1 MATINPVVED
11 VFSVNGVP
19 LKVLLARAER
29 AKKIKAFLLIT
40 PLLVFLI
47 VTFVYPILS
56 MLFRSI
62 ENPEMSI
69 AMPNTAVEVLQWDT
83 AEFPPPPSL
92 VKTFVS
98 DLLVAHRD
106 RSIGRAAKR
115 LNYNRSGYRSLL
127 KKTGNKLDRASKN
140 EGGDGAIIEDPN
152 LWERLVK
159 VDKRWKDPAYWAIM
173 KQASPQHTAWFL
185 LQAVDRDYDIN
196 DDIVRVDEERAIHV
210 AVLWRTIWIS
220 FWVTMGCL
228 ALGFPI
234 AYLLATVPT
243 RQSNILILLLLLPFW
258 TSLLVRTTAWLVLL
272 QGQGVVND
280 FGVMLGLWDERLTLV
295 RNRFGTYVAM
305 IHILLPFMTL
315 PLFSV
320 MKTIDPYHM
329 KAGLSL
335 GAGPVKAFLKVYLPQ
350 TLPGIGAGVLL
361 VFILSL
367 GYYITPALVGGPGDQ
382 MLSYFIAFHA
392 NSTVNWGLA
401 SALSVV
407 LMGCV
412 LVFFGLYQRLG
423 GVGNIRMG

>member
-29 AKKIKAFLLIT
+29 AKKIKAFLLIM

-83 AEFPPPPSL
+83 ADFPPPPSL
-92 VKTFVS
+92 IKTFVS

-196 DDIVRVDEERAIHV
+196 DNIVRVDEERAIHV

-335 GAGPVKAFLKVYLPQ
+335 GASPVKAFLKVYLPQ